1 MRISRAELHE
11 GTVQFCFERGLLVPT
26 IPWEKVQANSAVGR
40 HIARLFEAAPK
51 LDERALPAYRALRD
65 DIHQL
70 FDFLIRRQSLGGLG
84 IEVLVHS
91 AEPYRSGEEL
101 ATELY
106 EHGRVRVD
114 GGAITARAH
123 PFLTVEAR
131 QMLAAVYRTFGH
143 AVAGVGFDGHGQEAA
158 WLRCSLMFSPLGRR
172 AMTTETRAQNCALR
186 YTSGAASIPQPKVML
201 LPPKYSDPDF
211 ELWR

>member
-1 MRISRAELHE
+1 MHISRAELHE
-11 GTVQFCFERGLLVPT
+11 RAVQYCFERGRLVP
-26 IPWEKVQANSAVGR
+26 ILRWDQLQANSAIGR

-51 LDERALPAYRALRD
+51 LDERALPEYRALRD
-65 DIHQL
+65 DIHKL
-70 FDFLIRRQSLGGLG
+70 FDSLIRRPSLGGLG

-101 ATELY
+101 VAELC

-114 GGAITARAH
+114 GGTIASRAH

-143 AVAGVGFDGHGQEAA
+143 VVANVGFDAHGQEAA

-186 YTSGAASIPQPKVML
+186 YTSGAASVPQPKVML
-201 LPPKYSDPDF
+201 LPPKYSDPDY
-211 ELWR
+211 EAWR